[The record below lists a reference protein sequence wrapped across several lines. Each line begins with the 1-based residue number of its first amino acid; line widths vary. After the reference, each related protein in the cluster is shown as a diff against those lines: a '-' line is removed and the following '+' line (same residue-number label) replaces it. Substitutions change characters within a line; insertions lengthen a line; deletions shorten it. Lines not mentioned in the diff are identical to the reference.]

1 MSERPG
7 YEIVSL
13 TEVEGWP
20 DLRHDGPVLLPLR
33 YLLDLRAFGAN
44 AWTAPAGKQI
54 VPRHEEDSGNEELYV
69 VVKGRATFTVDDETL
84 DADEGTLVHVPNG
97 VVRGAVAEEPGTIVL
112 AVGATPGQAY
122 TPHGWDEVVVAFSKA
137 RAGDVDGGRS
147 MMAALIARQP
157 GEWQGPYNAAC
168 FEALNGD
175 ADHAFAALQEAVE
188 LNPDAVHGYAAQDD
202 DLASLHDDPRWQEL
216 FA

>member
-13 TEVEGWP
+13 TEVERWP

-44 AWTAPAGKQI
+44 AWTAPVGKQA

-69 VVKGRATFTVDDETL
+69 VVKGRATFTVGAETL
-84 DADEGTLVHVPNG
+84 DAAEGTLVYVANG
-97 VVRGAVAEEPGTIVL
+97 VVREAVAEEPDTIVL
-112 AVGATPGQAY
+112 AVGATPGEAFA
-122 TPHGWDEVVVAFSKA
+122 PHGWDEVVVAFAKA
-137 RAGDVDGGRS
+137 RAGDVDGGRE
-147 MMAALIARQP
+147 MMDALIARQP
-157 GEWQGPYNAAC
+157 GEWPGPYNAAC
-168 FEALNGD
+168 FEALHGD
-175 ADHAFAALQEAVE
+175 ADHAFAALAEAVARNE
-188 LNPDAVHGYAAQDD
+188 DAVRGYALHDD
-202 DLASLHDDPRWQEL
+202 DLSSLHDDPRWDAL